1 VVLISTDFDRVGL
14 ARSAIEV
21 FELDPELLDAV
32 APPAGAAGV
41 EAVPRDTRLDAR
53 ATADALGVE
62 LPDLDAML
70 ARLRAEVES
79 SWCPV

>member
-1 VVLISTDFDRVGL
+1 VRVYLTGASGFVGSNL
-14 ARSAIEV
+14 AYVFAHEQGAEV
-21 FELDPELLDAV
+21 V
-32 APPAGAAGV
+32 APPAGAAGE

-70 ARLRAEVES
+70 ARVKAEVES
-79 SWCPV
+79 SWCPA